1 MLTPG
6 SLVGSYR
13 VEAVLGRG
21 GMGVVYRAEHVHLS
35 RPAALKVLTDELA
48 ADATFRERFV
58 RESRLA
64 ASLDHP
70 NIIPVYDAGEA
81 AGLLYLA
88 MRLIQGRDLAT
99 LLEAA
104 GRLDA
109 SRAVE
114 LLEPVASALDEAHAH
129 GLVHRDV
136 KPSNVMVAG
145 ADGRH
150 GEQVYLTDFGVVR
163 QIGGSTAA
171 LTTAFVGTLAYA
183 APEQLL
189 GQPVDART
197 DVYSLG
203 CVLFQCLAGAL
214 PYQRDSQVSMM
225 VAHLEEPPPDLA
237 ASRLD
242 LPAGLGEVI
251 RRAMAKSPGDRPG
264 SCGELLAQARHAL
277 ATTIPGPARA
287 PAAPDTVLEPP
298 ATTWTGKPPALPRR
312 RSRWL
317 VPLAV
322 VGVAALAAAGTA
334 AALLL

>member
-251 RRAMAKSPGDRPG
+251 RRAMAQS
-264 SCGELLAQARHAL
+264 
-277 ATTIPGPARA
+277 
-287 PAAPDTVLEPP
+287 
-298 ATTWTGKPPALPRR
+298 
-312 RSRWL
+312 
-317 VPLAV
+317 
-322 VGVAALAAAGTA
+322 
-334 AALLL
+334 